1 MPSSKINKMD
11 TSKFTK
17 RIRIKC
23 LPEEAFDRWVT
34 VKGLESWF
42 LSRAAFTSGERA
54 SKGDHFELAWAE
66 GSTDSGEVLALDE
79 PRLFEFSWYGGKG
92 RIRVNFSPIDTGTLI
107 EVNQTVASEGEN
119 QILEYMDCR
128 DGWTFMLTNLKC
140 ILEGGFDLRETE
152 PDLAGLVNF

>member
-1 MPSSKINKMD
+1 MD

-23 LPEEAFDRWVT
+23 LPEEAFERWVT

-42 LSRAAFTSGERA
+42 LTRAAFTSGDRA
-54 SKGDHFELAWAE
+54 QVGDRFDLTWAE
-66 GSTDSGEVLALDE
+66 GTTDNGEVIGLDE
-79 PRLFEFSWYGGKG
+79 PQLFEFTWYDGQG
-92 RIRVNFSPIDTGTLI
+92 RVRVSFSPIDTGTLI
-107 EVNQTVASEGEN
+107 DLTQTVASEGEK
-119 QILEYMDCR
+119 QLDEYMDCR
-128 DGWTFMLTNLKC
+128 DGWTFFLTNLKC